1 MMFEWE
7 NEFAPHI
14 LERGW
19 KYAQSGAVKH
29 LICKEGEIEALVAG
43 SEYYKVNLQFDGH
56 FLTEAYCSCPY
67 AAGGNMC
74 KHMAAVL
81 YAAVCGDDQKD
92 GPRLLEAK
100 EKAIATEQ
108 TGIRPIEDLIRDADR
123 SKLEEI
129 LLEYANNDE
138 RAEAHIRSI
147 LSKADK
153 ATDISDLKAVVDNIF
168 ASYAGRDGYIDYY
181 SAMHF
186 AVDLN
191 NYLRSQTDRL
201 LDDGRIM
208 DAFALTIYS
217 FVQLGNCEIDDDGE
231 ISEISNTCYSIWQ
244 RIISE
249 CSIAEKERIK
259 DWFIAHSK
267 DGTVIDFMEDALKDF
282 LKYELADGEGIQ
294 EEIAV
299 LDQMIEESGKSNK
312 CKTVFTQHYGYS
324 IEAIELRMILMKK
337 LGAREQEIDEFR
349 RRHMHFQSVRKYYLR
364 KAQEEGDSEQEIR
377 LLRESKKLDAD
388 SSYSIHTYSERLIN
402 LYHMQN
408 ESDLEKA
415 ERREDFL
422 LNQMATVEDLRA
434 YRKMCSEEEWQ
445 KERSSLIESRRDIGK
460 RCELLSEEKMIP
472 ELYEVISNAEQKL
485 PLINKYGFLLAAQ
498 YSEQVLEVYR
508 DHVKALA
515 VNARNKS
522 SYDELTRYLL
532 RMQQYRGGNEM
543 VRSLCL
549 EWMVK
554 FPTRKVMMG
563 ELSRFI

>member
-1 MMFEWE
+1 
-7 NEFAPHI
+7 
-14 LERGW
+14 
-19 KYAQSGAVKH
+19 
-29 LICKEGEIEALVAG
+29 
-43 SEYYKVNLQFDGH
+43 
-56 FLTEAYCSCPY
+56 
-67 AAGGNMC
+67 MC

-337 LGAREQEIDEFR
+337 LGAREQVIDEFR

-388 SSYSIHTYSERLIN
+388 SSYS
-402 LYHMQN
+402 
-408 ESDLEKA
+408 
-415 ERREDFL
+415 
-422 LNQMATVEDLRA
+422 
-434 YRKMCSEEEWQ
+434 
-445 KERSSLIESRRDIGK
+445 
-460 RCELLSEEKMIP
+460 
-472 ELYEVISNAEQKL
+472 
-485 PLINKYGFLLAAQ
+485 
-498 YSEQVLEVYR
+498 
-508 DHVKALA
+508 
-515 VNARNKS
+515 
-522 SYDELTRYLL
+522 
-532 RMQQYRGGNEM
+532 
-543 VRSLCL
+543 
-549 EWMVK
+549 
-554 FPTRKVMMG
+554 
-563 ELSRFI
+563 